1 MLRNKDLFYFFKH
14 TAVPVALMIQFNSKL
29 PALLVICHLV
39 LITLFK

>member
-14 TAVPVALMIQFNSKL
+14 TAVPVALIQFNSKL